1 MPAPGCCDA
10 QRAERT
16 ELITLFGLCLVVMT
30 ILHWFLEP
38 LEGLVTPL
46 LELRGLPWV
55 FLLLGVWLFA
65 APAERGR
72 NR

>member
-1 MPAPGCCDA
+1 
-10 QRAERT
+10 
-16 ELITLFGLCLVVMT
+16 MT

-46 LELRGLPWV
+46 LELRGLPWF

-65 APAERGR
+65 APEEQRKQK
-72 NR
+72 

>member
-1 MPAPGCCDA
+1 M
-10 QRAERT
+10 
-16 ELITLFGLCLVVMT
+16 ITLFGLCLVVMT

-65 APAERGR
+65 APVERGR
-72 NR
+72 NQ

>member
-1 MPAPGCCDA
+1 M
-10 QRAERT
+10 
-16 ELITLFGLCLVVMT
+16 ITLFGLCLVVMT

-55 FLLLGVWLFA
+55 VLLLGVWLFA
-65 APAERGR
+65 APIERGR
-72 NR
+72 NK